1 MIKLKGISKTYT
13 VADGEV
19 KALDDVSLTLP
30 KTGLVLITGSN
41 GCGKSTLL
49 NIIGGLDI
57 PTSGDIEIEGV
68 DLKGVSN
75 NNKALRLR
83 AEKISYVFQASN
95 LVSNMTVKQNIEV
108 AGEVNSPAINDII
121 KKVGLS
127 GLEDRYPDQLSL
139 GQQQKACLARAIYKN
154 SAIVLADEPTSALDP
169 ESRNEVSK
177 LLKEM
182 SEDKLVIVVSHLPE
196 DFDFYDRHIVM
207 DKGKII
213 SDGVIEEITDM
224 GKENN
229 VVFKKKK
236 AHTGLILKSGFRRI
250 KKRPFTFAIN
260 LIMATVMIV
269 SVLMGINAIFSFGED
284 APYKYVINST
294 DSVVIRTQDYT
305 TLGDCEY
312 YKVYPTKYA
321 WEDFDKRYMGN
332 SVEGAVFD
340 RNAVPLF
347 NFAFINNLEGIKYTS
362 VKALGNKKLL
372 GKKAENNN
380 EVVITKYFAEQM
392 LYYPLLDC
400 EQYVDYND
408 ILQRGVITVND
419 TKLKIVGIVD
429 EDLSEYETLKDAF
442 YGDCSQYVDK
452 TASAPESL
460 VSKPYKKD
468 EAGSKYVMLYDYIRT
483 FGGFIFVADGFEN
496 YIIENTR
503 NINKDATLNSFTVKN
518 IDNANIRVYGNTSG
532 AVMPFSSAIGGSYEE
547 YVYGLDE
554 EAIEK
559 KFNERLQNYY
569 EIKLHTHSQPQIKP
583 RFGIT
588 RNETEED
595 FALPVTGIYVDLATV
610 NNKDEYTALARD
622 GAEKA
627 VAFVNEENFRKISQ
641 ITYSLNDYGEAF
653 LNVSKENTKVIKSF
667 MEKRYGEEDLEYRK
681 ENNYMWYSGRILIDM
696 STDNLM
702 YTGLIMTIVGA
713 IVFVLEMIFISYS
726 ILQHTRQNNQDSGIL
741 MSLGKS
747 NASVMLYTLSDYL
760 YVFIA
765 MLVIGNIILLPLY
778 AIINKAIIGANI
790 SVSILRYNWYTALI
804 SIGITAIVSAIALL
818 IVKLVSIRK
827 TPIDCLRNR

>member
-1 MIKLKGISKTYT
+1 MIKLEGIFKTYN

-19 KALDDVSLTLP
+19 KALDDVSLTLA
-30 KTGLVLITGSN
+30 KRGLVLITGSN

-49 NIIGGLDI
+49 NIIGGLDV
-57 PTSGDIEIEGV
+57 PTSGEIGIEGV
-68 DLKGVSN
+68 ELKGVHDN
-75 NNKALRLR
+75 KKALRLR

-95 LVSNMTVKQNIEV
+95 LVSNMTVKQNIEM
-108 AGEVNSPAINDII
+108 AGEGNSPAIDDII
-121 KKVGLS
+121 KQVGLN

-154 SAIVLADEPTSALDP
+154 SSIVLADEPTSALDP

-177 LLKEM
+177 ILKEM
-182 SEDKLVIVVSHLPE
+182 SKDKLVIVVSHLPE

-213 SDGVIEEITDM
+213 KDSGFEEVIES
-224 GKENN
+224 
-229 VVFKKKK
+229 VVGDKAVSKKKSP
-236 AHTGLILKSGFRRI
+236 HTGIILKSGFRRI

-294 DSVVIRTQDYT
+294 DSVVIRTQDYAM
-305 TLGDCEY
+305 LGDSEY
-312 YKVYPTKYA
+312 YKVYPTGYN
-321 WEDFDKRYMGN
+321 WEDFDKRYMGV
-332 SVEGAVFD
+332 SAEGAVFD
-340 RNAVPLF
+340 RDVVPLF
-347 NFAFINNLEGIKYTS
+347 NLAFIHNSNGIKFTS
-362 VKALGNKKLL
+362 TNALGKKKLL
-372 GKKAENNN
+372 GKSAENSN

-392 LYYPLLDC
+392 LYYPLLDS
-400 EQYVDYND
+400 EEYVDYND

-419 TKLKIVGIVD
+419 VKLRIVGIVD
-429 EDLSEYETLKDAF
+429 EDLSEYDTLKNAF
-442 YGDCSQYVDK
+442 YFDCYQYVDK
-452 TASAPESL
+452 TAAAPQNI
-460 VSKPYKKD
+460 VTKPHEKD
-468 EAGSKYVMLYDYIRT
+468 ETGSKYVMLYDYIQT

-496 YIIENTR
+496 YLIENTK
-503 NINKDATLNSFTVKN
+503 NINKDATLNSHMVKN
-518 IDNANIRVYGNTSG
+518 IDNTNIKVYGNTSG
-532 AVMPFSSAIGGSYEE
+532 AVIPFSSAIGGRYEE

-559 KFNERLQNYY
+559 KFNERLQNYN
-569 EIKLHTHSQPQIKP
+569 EIKVHTYSKPQIKP
-583 RFGIT
+583 SFGMN
-588 RNETEED
+588 RNETIED
-595 FALPVTGIYVDLATV
+595 FALPVTGIYVNVATV
-610 NNKDEYTALARD
+610 NNKDEYTVLDRD
-622 GAEKA
+622 GAERA
-627 VAFVNEENFRKISQ
+627 VSFVNEENFRKIAQ
-641 ITYSLNDYGEAF
+641 LTYNLKGYGEAF
-653 LNVSKENTKVIKSF
+653 LNVSKANNETIKSF
-667 MEKRYGEEDLEYRK
+667 MERRYKDDSLEYRN
-681 ENNYMWYSGRILIDM
+681 ENNYIWYGGRILIDM

-760 YVFIA
+760 YVILA
-765 MLVIGNIILLPLY
+765 MLVLGNLILLPLY
-778 AIINKAIIGANI
+778 AIINRAIIGVNI
-790 SVSILRYNWYTALI
+790 KVSILNYNWYTALI
-804 SIGITAIVSAIALL
+804 SIGITALVAAIALL

>member
-1 MIKLKGISKTYT
+1 
-13 VADGEV
+13 
-19 KALDDVSLTLP
+19 
-30 KTGLVLITGSN
+30 
-41 GCGKSTLL
+41 
-49 NIIGGLDI
+49 
-57 PTSGDIEIEGV
+57 
-68 DLKGVSN
+68 
-75 NNKALRLR
+75 
-83 AEKISYVFQASN
+83 
-95 LVSNMTVKQNIEV
+95 
-108 AGEVNSPAINDII
+108 
-121 KKVGLS
+121 
-127 GLEDRYPDQLSL
+127 
-139 GQQQKACLARAIYKN
+139 
-154 SAIVLADEPTSALDP
+154 
-169 ESRNEVSK
+169 
-177 LLKEM
+177 
-182 SEDKLVIVVSHLPE
+182 
-196 DFDFYDRHIVM
+196 
-207 DKGKII
+207 
-213 SDGVIEEITDM
+213 
-224 GKENN
+224 
-229 VVFKKKK
+229 
-236 AHTGLILKSGFRRI
+236 
-250 KKRPFTFAIN
+250 
-260 LIMATVMIV
+260 
-269 SVLMGINAIFSFGED
+269 
-284 APYKYVINST
+284 
-294 DSVVIRTQDYT
+294 
-305 TLGDCEY
+305 
-312 YKVYPTKYA
+312 
-321 WEDFDKRYMGN
+321 
-332 SVEGAVFD
+332 
-340 RNAVPLF
+340 
-347 NFAFINNLEGIKYTS
+347 
-362 VKALGNKKLL
+362 
-372 GKKAENNN
+372 
-380 EVVITKYFAEQM
+380 
-392 LYYPLLDC
+392 
-400 EQYVDYND
+400 
-408 ILQRGVITVND
+408 
-419 TKLKIVGIVD
+419 
-429 EDLSEYETLKDAF
+429 
-442 YGDCSQYVDK
+442 
-452 TASAPESL
+452 
-460 VSKPYKKD
+460 
-468 EAGSKYVMLYDYIRT
+468 MLYDYIRT